1 MKVTLLT
8 FLIAFIYSFSTVA
21 EELVIGIERIEP
33 GIIFIFE
40 GAIKDTI
47 YPSSLH
53 LTEKSSQIHIEA
65 RVNWDS
71 KNIPKGAVKG
81 GFIPYLHITS
91 KIVNETNGLI
101 SFIDLFPHINLIDN
115 FHYARNI
122 YLPGAITDTYTVT
135 FDIHPPQYLDLSFHN
150 DWVLNYG
157 DKLLEKSSFSYS
169 NINLEKIAKLSR

>member
-53 LTEKSSQIHIEA
+53 LTEKNTQIHIE
-65 RVNWDS
+65 RVS
-71 KNIPKGAVKG
+71 G
-81 GFIPYLHITS
+81 TQ
-91 KIVNETNGLI
+91 KIFQRRG
-101 SFIDLFPHINLIDN
+101 
-115 FHYARNI
+115 
-122 YLPGAITDTYTVT
+122 
-135 FDIHPPQYLDLSFHN
+135 
-150 DWVLNYG
+150 
-157 DKLLEKSSFSYS
+157 
-169 NINLEKIAKLSR
+169 